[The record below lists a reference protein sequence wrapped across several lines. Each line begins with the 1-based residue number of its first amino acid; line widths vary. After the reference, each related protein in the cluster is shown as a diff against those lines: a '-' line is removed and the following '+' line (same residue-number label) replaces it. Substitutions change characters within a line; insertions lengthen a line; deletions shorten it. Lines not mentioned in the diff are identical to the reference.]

1 MGVFLQIGNSVI
13 LPQIIDCPPVD
24 CCLYFVLVAK
34 SDDAGLLFC
43 ALTGWS
49 GNFKDVREAYG
60 LQAEEFGDVHGSVN
74 FFACAIIVTR

>member
-1 MGVFLQIGNSVI
+1 MI
-13 LPQIIDCPPVD
+13 
-24 CCLYFVLVAK
+24 VAK
-34 SDDAGLLFC
+34 SDDAGLLFS

-74 FFACAIIVTR
+74 FFALAVIVTRQ